1 MQKFYKTSRK
11 MTELILTNTE
21 RVRMHEDQR
30 IRKEYLEM
38 VTLYPEASPM
48 RIMASI
54 AKSGNFKPKSL
65 AGVRS
70 ALIRS
75 GAFIPEKRA

>member
-1 MQKFYKTSRK
+1 

-30 IRKEYLEM
+30 IKKEYLDM
-38 VTLYPEASPM
+38 VARHPDASAM
-48 RIMASI
+48 RIMRSI
-54 AKSGNFKPKSL
+54 AASGNFAPKSL

-70 ALIRS
+70 ALIRT
-75 GAFIPEKRA
+75 GAYIPEKRA

>member
-1 MQKFYKTSRK
+1 

-21 RVRMHEDQR
+21 RVRIHEDQR
-30 IRKEYLEM
+30 IRKEYLDM
-38 VTLYPEASPM
+38 VALHPDASPM

-54 AKSGNFKPKSL
+54 AKSGNFTPKSL

-75 GAFIPEKRA
+75 GAYTPAKRS